1 VQTRPLSSAIHE
13 RPRGQQRWP
22 ECSPGDQE
30 CPQLKTKRR
39 KVQTGQLYEFPVL
52 HFSLV
57 DRSVATE
64 DLTVEYNHE
73 IGFQEIIKS
82 GQSLVTPAWDTTQ
95 NVLGVQ
101 KAADDGNSDSGVEC
115 RLDHLNL
122 DKIIIM
128 II

>member
-1 VQTRPLSSAIHE
+1 
-13 RPRGQQRWP
+13 
-22 ECSPGDQE
+22 
-30 CPQLKTKRR
+30 
-39 KVQTGQLYEFPVL
+39 VQTGQLYEFPVL

-64 DLTVEYNHE
+64 DLTVDYNHE

-101 KAADDGNSDSGVEC
+101 KAAEAKQTSLDYIHLR
-115 RLDHLNL
+115 RLIAL
-122 DKIIIM
+122 DKSG
-128 II
+128 